1 MILITVSYNLDAKQ
15 IFESTCLF
23 FHNEI
28 GYKLSHWPLS
38 HDIFTTSNN
47 VTAVI
52 LALMFYN
59 YEFDLVTSVNYK
71 KH

>member
-28 GYKLSHWPLS
+28 GYKLSHWSLI